1 MNIRITRILRAN
13 SLIAILFFLQLAF
26 LTVFQL
32 SGASKLKSAGYSVP
46 EISGTATIEDRKE
59 MGGAYFPLQIVT
71 IQTDSPESVLV
82 LKWKNVTKKS
92 LGKAPRLR
100 LTTASGLRSWQYLD
114 ITLPGGELLGSMDI
128 SMTTSYQVFE
138 LIVPTNKIDA
148 LLKSGVEVRSR
159 GEGEPV
165 SFFVQGSEV
174 PDALCP
180 HLLIPGTLSPREEF
194 LNRFVSKAGID
205 GYGWQGGCV
214 LDGLAALASSAKN
227 PEPYQKA
234 LENLLNL
241 YFPKGVP
248 LHTYPSIENTSCV
261 AQLANSQPH
270 HPEIENALAFWKIR
284 ENEQSEVVDHKQV
297 AAEGNYT
304 VSWPLAV
311 ISKQLNRPE
320 LAEKAVQGLRFRT
333 KYLIDEQGD
342 QWLRYRFDMN
352 PLRTYKH
359 WSRGNAWYFLGMAK
373 TMDVLPE
380 IPADLIT
387 EFQRAAK
394 HLANLQDT
402 EGMWHMFACE
412 PETSPESSGTAGI
425 ATAMAIGVRHGW
437 LGKEYEQIARK
448 ALKALENRLTPDG
461 FLMCVAHC
469 NRPEGGEKFQR
480 ETKGSILKFGMGFYA
495 QLLAELEPPK

>member
-1 MNIRITRILRAN
+1 MRAN
-13 SLIAILFFLQLAF
+13 SLITILIILQSMSLTAIP
-26 LTVFQL
+26 V
-32 SGASKLKSAGYSVP
+32 SGTSKLTSAGYLVP
-46 EISGTATIEDRKE
+46 EISGSATIEVRKE
-59 MGGAYFPLQIVT
+59 LGGAFFPLQIVT

-82 LKWKNVTKKS
+82 LKWKSIDKRL

-138 LIVPTNKIDA
+138 LILPIKKIDA

-159 GEGEPV
+159 GKGEPV
-165 SFFVQGSEV
+165 SFFVSGSEV

-194 LNRFVSKAGID
+194 LNRFVTKAGID

-214 LDGLAALASSAKN
+214 LDGLAALVSRAKY
-227 PEPYQKA
+227 PEPYKKA

-241 YFPKGVP
+241 YFPKGAP

-270 HPEIENALAFWKIR
+270 HPEIENALAFWKSR
-284 ENEQSEVVDHKQV
+284 ENERGEVVDHNQV

-304 VSWPLAV
+304 VSWPLAT
-311 ISKQLNRPE
+311 IAKQLNRPE
-320 LAEKAVQGLRFRT
+320 LVEKAIQGLRFRAQ
-333 KYLIDEQGD
+333 YLIDEQGD
-342 QWLRYRFDMN
+342 HWLRYRFGAN

-380 IPADLIT
+380 VPADLIT

-394 HLANLQDT
+394 HYAGLQDA

-412 PETSPESSGTAGI
+412 PETAPESSGTAGI

-437 LGKEYEQIARK
+437 LGKEYEKIARK
-448 ALKALENRLTPDG
+448 ALIAIENRLTPDG
-461 FLMCVAHC
+461 FLTCVAHC

-495 QLLAELEPPK
+495 QLLSELEPPR

>member
-1 MNIRITRILRAN
+1 MNALLKIKIPSKIL
-13 SLIAILFFLQLAF
+13 SVLFLIFSFCAVSAQSKSVKQPAKYA
-26 LTVFQL
+26 VAQL
-32 SGASKLKSAGYSVP
+32 SGSAVIENNTETGGVYFQHQ
-46 EISGTATIEDRKE
+46 TIR
-59 MGGAYFPLQIVT
+59 
-71 IQTDSPESVLV
+71 IQTDSAASVLV
-82 LKWKNVTKKS
+82 LKWKNLDKKS
-92 LGKAPRLR
+92 LGKEPRLR

-114 ITLPGGELLGSMDI
+114 ISLTNGELLGSMDI

-138 LIVPTNKIDA
+138 LIIPSNKIDA
-148 LLKSGVEVRSR
+148 VLKSGVEVRSR
-159 GEGEPV
+159 GKGEPV
-165 SFFVQGSEV
+165 SFFVSSSEV

-194 LNRFVSKAGID
+194 LNRFVTKAGVD

-227 PEPYQKA
+227 PEPYKKA

-241 YFPKGVP
+241 YFPKGAP

-261 AQLANSQPH
+261 AQLAISQPY
-270 HPEIENALAFWKIR
+270 HPEIENTLAFWKSR
-284 ENEQSEVVDHKQV
+284 ENERGEVVDHKQV

-320 LAEKAVQGLRFRT
+320 LAEKAIQGLRFRT
-333 KYLIDEQGD
+333 KYLIDEQGN
-342 QWLRYRFDMN
+342 QWLRYRFDLS

-373 TMDVLPE
+373 TMDVLPNV
-380 IPADLIT
+380 PADLIA

-394 HLANLQDT
+394 HYATLQDA

-412 PETSPESSGTAGI
+412 PETAPESSGTAGI

-461 FLMCVAHC
+461 FLTSTAHC

-495 QLLAELEPPK
+495 QLLAELEMPK